1 MYLYELHMHSREG
14 SACAQNSIHE
24 MIRKYVD
31 LGFSGGVITN
41 HFIGGNTSVDRNL
54 PWAELIDQYSCAYF
68 EGQETAEKLG
78 FHLLFGVEEGYGG
91 GKEFLAYGIEPEF
104 LKENPQLRFGGVAAW
119 SAALHS
125 VGGFLAYAHPFRVR
139 DYISD
144 PYAMPDL
151 SLADGIEVYNRGNR
165 PEDNQ
170 KAVDVFGNSDM
181 VLIAGTDSHRITIS
195 GAYGVALPCEVTT
208 GTELA
213 AALKQKN
220 FTIWLGN
227 P

>member
-54 PWAELIDQYSCAYF
+54 PWAELIDQYSRAYF